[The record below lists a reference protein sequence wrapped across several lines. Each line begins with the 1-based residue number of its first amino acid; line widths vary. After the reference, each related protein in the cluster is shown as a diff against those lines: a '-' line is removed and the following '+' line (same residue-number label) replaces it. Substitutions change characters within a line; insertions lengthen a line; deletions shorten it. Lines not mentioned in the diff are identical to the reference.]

1 MSYNVAEWT
10 VESAALDWLRG
21 LRWET
26 AFGPD
31 LAFDGP
37 RPERVDYADV
47 ILAHRLQSAL
57 ARINSEVPP
66 AALEQAVRAATRI
79 ESPSLIENNR
89 RFHRLLADGVPVEY
103 PGRGG
108 RIVHARVGLLDFAE
122 PDNNDWLAVNQFT
135 VIEGRKN
142 RRLDVTLFVNGLPL
156 GVIELKNLADEH
168 ATIRHAFNQLQTY
181 KQDIP
186 SLFAFNEFLAIS
198 DGLEARSGNAHRG
211 LGAFHALAD
220 HRRRRAGFPEYA
232 ANGSHAPGCLRP
244 PALAGPD
251 PILHRV

>member
-1 MSYNVAEWT
+1 MHRVPAGRRLQLPMSYNVAEWT

-66 AALEQAVRAATRI
+66 AAFEQAVRAATRI

-108 RIVHARVGLLDFAE
+108 RIVHARVGLL
-122 PDNNDWLAVNQFT
+122 
-135 VIEGRKN
+135 
-142 RRLDVTLFVNGLPL
+142 GL
-156 GVIELKNLADEH
+156 
-168 ATIRHAFNQLQTY
+168 
-181 KQDIP
+181 
-186 SLFAFNEFLAIS
+186 
-198 DGLEARSGNAHRG
+198 
-211 LGAFHALAD
+211 
-220 HRRRRAGFPEYA
+220 RRAGQQ
-232 ANGSHAPGCLRP
+232 R
-244 PALAGPD
+244 LAGGEPVHGNRGKEES
-251 PILHRV
+251 PA